1 MTVEKCFEELGE
13 VLKKLEDENTGL
25 EESFK
30 LYEEGLKLVNTARQ
44 SIDRVEKD
52 LKVLTEERN
61 NV

>member
-52 LKVLTEERN
+52 LRVLSEERN
-61 NV
+61 NA

>member
-13 VLKKLEDENTGL
+13 ILKKLEDENTGL

>member
-52 LKVLTEERN
+52 LKVLTEESN
-61 NV
+61 NA

>member
-52 LKVLTEERN
+52 LRVLAEEKN
-61 NV
+61 NA